1 MCWMFVR
8 IINREHVYAFT
19 NVMCINI
26 VVYVSLAQSYMNILQ
41 MKFILLQWKMRE
53 TWCDCVMSAFDSL
66 FLRQMN
72 DIRWTL
78 LIYMFP
84 EYANAVCVN
93 ML

>member
-1 MCWMFVR
+1 
-8 IINREHVYAFT
+8 
-19 NVMCINI
+19 MCINI
-26 VVYVSLAQSYMNILQ
+26 VVYVSLAQGYMNIFQ
-41 MKFILLQWKMRE
+41 MKFILLHWMWLCNVFFRQLISE
-53 TWCDCVMSAFDSL
+53 VMT
-66 FLRQMN
+66 